1 MSERGDFPF
10 YACRDCEW
18 PDLCADK
25 GDSIAQRAADRI
37 AAETPPQYPCK
48 QGDGRLSVEPHALR
62 LCAQCLEHARTDYG
76 QQKPDFLREWE
87 ASLTKREIDYMNG
100 ERGNG

>member
-18 PDLCADK
+18 PELCADK
-25 GDSIAQRAADRI
+25 GDCIAQRAADRI
-37 AAETPPQYPCK
+37 RAETPPQYPCK

-87 ASLTKREIDYMNG
+87 SRLTITDMRHMNREDMH
-100 ERGNG
+100 